1 MNLAFKPDLAKINKI
16 KENNSFVQKEFK
28 KEKKKYRKW
37 KNTDLKAIEDLR
49 LVGETYKDIAKHLST
64 STNMVATLI
73 EKNGIANKVKER
85 RKGII
90 EQITKGLKKDE

>member
-1 MNLAFKPDLAKINKI
+1 MNLAFKPDLSKINKI
-16 KENNSFVQKEFK
+16 KDRNSFVKKEFK

-49 LVGETYKDIAKHLST
+49 LVGETYKDIAKHLAT
-64 STNMVATLI
+64 STGMVATLI

-90 EQITKGLKKDE
+90 EEITKGLKKDE